1 MLPTLTLT
9 DPQNE
14 PSEMSLA
21 MSPLVGT
28 DSNTSF
34 EFDRSPGRPGTAS
47 STGNDDGKPVHVAVF
62 CHEEGST
69 RRGEK
74 LGNKSEHAS
83 PTCHHASTNARDR
96 HLERANQADMPAA
109 SRPDTPQSSLRSP
122 GRQHNKTNS
131 NTTSSPSRGPS
142 PGRDANLRQDV
153 RPPIDPL
160 SQVRTSITTATT

>member
-34 EFDRSPGRPGTAS
+34 EFDRSSGRPGTAS

-69 RRGEK
+69 RREAGEQK
-74 LGNKSEHAS
+74 RACLSHVPPCSNKPCKGRLSR
-83 PTCHHASTNARDR
+83 TNQV
-96 HLERANQADMPAA
+96 NVMPSA

-160 SQVRTSITTATT
+160 SQVRTFIPTTTT